1 MSNLFWIDM
10 RLFRLLS
17 FRLFIL
23 IFFIL
28 AILSFL
34 VSYFQLK
41 SQSQNYLMMITA
53 YGMRASELING
64 STRHSML
71 LNHKEDTYHIIRTL
85 AEQHGIEKIRIYNKS
100 GTIIFSADDSEIG
113 HTVDMQDEAC
123 YMCHKPS
130 GDIIQEPLTN
140 ERRRIFS
147 RSDGSRS
154 LGFVTS
160 IRNEESCYQAECHF
174 HKRDVVIL
182 GTLDV
187 ILSLKETDEII
198 ELERSQ
204 MITANIAV
212 TLFLALAVGIFIW
225 FFVHIPV
232 RKLIFGTK
240 EISSGNLDN
249 QIDVNG
255 KDEIGILASSFNEMT
270 AELRKAKE
278 EITAWSDRL
287 EQRVRDKTMELE
299 NTQKRN
305 LQIEKM
311 ASLGQLSATVAHELN
326 NPIAGIL
333 TYSKLIQKKLNKE
346 YLSDEDKQSILKNLK
361 MIEAE
366 SARSGDIVKNML
378 LFSRQEA
385 IDMKPKQINEIID
398 ASIELISHHLQLHN
412 ISLELK
418 YTENLPLINVDENQI
433 KQALL
438 ALCVNAVEAMENEG
452 KLTIQTELHHSE
464 KNIYIYVKDT
474 GKGMT
479 DEIKSQIFEP
489 FFTTKNEVKGVGLG
503 LSSVYAIINKH
514 QGDILVESELYKGT
528 TFLIKLPL
536 KKSKVDNV

>member
-1 MSNLFWIDM
+1 
-10 RLFRLLS
+10 
-17 FRLFIL
+17 
-23 IFFIL
+23 
-28 AILSFL
+28 
-34 VSYFQLK
+34 
-41 SQSQNYLMMITA
+41 MMITE
-53 YGMRASELING
+53 YGMRASELVKG

-85 AEQHGIEKIRIYNKS
+85 AEQHGVEKIRIYNKS

-113 HTVDMQDEAC
+113 QTVDMKNEAC

-140 ERRRIFS
+140 EQRRIFT
-147 RSDGSRS
+147 RTEGSRS

-160 IRNEESCYQAECHF
+160 IKNEESCYQADCHF
-174 HKRDVVIL
+174 HKRDEMIL

-198 ELERSQ
+198 KMERSQ

-232 RKLIFGTK
+232 RKLIIGMK

-249 QIDVNG
+249 QIHVRG

-270 AELRKAKE
+270 GELRKAKK
-278 EITAWSDRL
+278 EITDWSDQL
-287 EQRVRDKTMELE
+287 EQRVKDKTTELE
-299 NTQKRN
+299 NTQERN

-326 NPIAGIL
+326 NPMAGIL

-346 YLSDEDKQSILKNLK
+346 YLSDEDKESVLKNLK
-361 MIEAE
+361 MIETE
-366 SARSGDIVKNML
+366 SARSGDIIKNML

-385 IDMKPKQINEIID
+385 VDMKPGQINEIID
-398 ASIELISHHLQLHN
+398 ASLELISHHLHLHN
-412 ISLELK
+412 ISLERE
-418 YTENLPLINVDENQI
+418 YAQNLPPINVDKNQI
-433 KQALL
+433 TQALL
-438 ALCVNAVEAMENEG
+438 ALCVNAVEAMENNG
-452 KLTIQTELHHSE
+452 RLIIRTTLNPSE
-464 KNIYIYVKDT
+464 KNITIYVKDT

-479 DEIKSQIFEP
+479 DEVKSQIFEP

-503 LSSVYAIINKH
+503 LSSVYAIIQRH
-514 QGDILVESELYKGT
+514 QGDILVESELDKGT
-528 TFLIKLPL
+528 TFIIKLPL
-536 KKSKVDNV
+536 KSSKVDNL